1 MEGDETVISK
11 LNAGEQSKM
20 LEIFLQGI
28 EKLKPN
34 PNNNN
39 NNKNK

>member
-1 MEGDETVISK
+1 MEGDEIVLSK

-20 LEIFLQGI
+20 LEIFQQGI

-34 PNNNN
+34 PNNN
-39 NNKNK
+39 KNK